1 MNKTLIDKDG
11 KQVKKLSKDMKVKR
25 KAAFEA
31 ISKKAILVN
40 MTRKQIANLPFDIKL
55 ADKICKDYGVKQ
67 KSYIQ
72 VRKCIFNPQ
81 YLINIRALVSDALLM
96 VWNNTRPWDNVGYRI
111 LPMSHYDD
119 FNKTFGKIKDEFEEA
134 VQLFIDNYDVYVA
147 EAKKDLGSTWDKSNY
162 PDKATLSQHF
172 LLDIQT
178 SQFPDINDI
187 RLNLSNDELVDMQD
201 DYVKKY
207 DDVIRSSIK
216 DLIALI
222 DNGDKDEA
230 MKLFSLIKTL
240 NVVNDPSLDLQ
251 IKTFEEQ
258 IKIKF
263 SINTLES
270 KKTDDN
276 PDDMMIMNGLDD
288 LDDEELD
295 GFQIK

>member
-1 MNKTLIDKDG
+1 MTNTLVDKNGKT
-11 KQVKKLSKDMKVKR
+11 VKKLDKKMEVKR

-40 MTRKQIANLPFDIKL
+40 MTRKQLANLPFDIRL
-55 ADKICKDYGVKQ
+55 ADKICKDNKIKH

-72 VRKCIFNPQ
+72 VRKCLFNPQ
-81 YLINIRALVSDALLM
+81 YLINIRSLVSDALLM

-134 VQLFIDNYDVYVA
+134 VQLFIDNFDSYVA
-147 EAKKDLGSTWDKSNY
+147 EAKEDLGGAFDKSNY
-162 PDKATLSQHF
+162 PDRSTLKQHF

-178 SQFPDINDI
+178 SQFPNIDDI

-207 DDVIRSSIK
+207 DSCIRSSIQ
-216 DLIALI
+216 DLIILI
-222 DNGDKDEA
+222 ETGDKEDVLQ
-230 MKLFSLIKTL
+230 LFRLVKTL

-251 IKTFEEQ
+251 ITTFEE
-258 IKIKF
+258 KIKTKF
-263 SINTLES
+263 NLDSIDMVKDTPES
-270 KKTDDN
+270 
-276 PDDMMIMNGLDD
+276 DDMMIMNDLDD